1 MICGIQKKTQDD
13 SSTSYGNG
21 KLFQCKI
28 CQKSGKRADAVFC
41 DLCRQYAHSSC
52 CNFDL
57 KNAVRLPSYN
67 CRYCM
72 RQAFGMFR
80 KFLAFKKKEFTFL
93 TEKLLRHANCGMKQ
107 TIEKHGQSTTHLSV
121 IRMSTKVDKPIAR

>member
-80 KFLAFKKKEFTFL
+80 NFLAFKKKGIHFSNGKTVEACQLWNETDDRKTWAEYYPFVCYQN
-93 TEKLLRHANCGMKQ
+93 EYEGR
-107 TIEKHGQSTTHLSV
+107 
-121 IRMSTKVDKPIAR
+121 